1 MMKKLL
7 LFLALVHTSLFA
19 SELTDMQDACE
30 RNMAGACW
38 ELGTIYSGEEEGLK
52 AQLEKSEYYLQKAC
66 ELDFDKACQLLD
78 RVQEKLSHK

>member
-38 ELGTIYSGEEEGLK
+38 ELGTIYSGEEGLK
-52 AQLEKSEYYLQKAC
+52 PQLEKSEYYLQKAC
-66 ELDFDKACQLLD
+66 ELDNDKACRLLD
-78 RVQEKLSHK
+78 KVQEKLSHK